1 MDKIISK
8 NQSFQVSGNY
18 LLRTDY
24 WKIARALGKNG
35 CNLWSSCLKLL
46 LSPLPK
52 VQSMRTAVF
61 QPKAGKPVP
70 LCIKV
75 KNQFSGRW
83 KLPVRLAEGVGHGRD
98 EQGKPVAL
106 QDQACSLSWGK
117 K

>member
-1 MDKIISK
+1 MDKIISQ

-24 WKIARALGKNG
+24 WKIARAVGKNG

-75 KNQFSGRW
+75 KNQFSERW
-83 KLPVRLAEGVGHGRD
+83 KLTDLLAEGVGHGRD